1 MSPERRARDPGVHT
15 AQPRPGRSVG
25 CCVTILRLD
34 SSALR
39 EWERIVA
46 GPVTAGA
53 PTRRRAA
60 WPLRFARLA
69 AQGLLVTLL
78 PFLVLVKVAVFLYT
92 REGCATMLAL
102 AGGTACTAAVVTAYA
117 ALVWHRVTGRVRLAL
132 VARRLALPL
141 VVAYCGY
148 ALIYLSSANAKSDRV
163 RAYYASLHPLLRV
176 ALSTLILAD
185 RELVITDLA
194 RGPND
199 YATMG
204 LARTAGRCITC
215 NATATP
221 TPRTFGP
228 PAGVS
233 SRTGWCRRTSGAWAS
248 RRCGTS
254 APATTCTSSSSC
266 GEGADVSED
275 VGF

>member
-1 MSPERRARDPGVHT
+1 L
-15 AQPRPGRSVG
+15 
-25 CCVTILRLD
+25 TIPPLH
-34 SSALR
+34 SSAFR
-39 EWERIVA
+39 EWERLAA
-46 GPVTAGA
+46 GPMPVTPPVRRGGA
-53 PTRRRAA
+53 WR
-60 WPLRFARLA
+60 LRVLRLA
-69 AQGLLVTLL
+69 AKALAVALL
-78 PFLVLVKVAVFLYT
+78 PFLVLVKVAVYLYSHQGYST
-92 REGCATMLAL
+92 VLAL
-102 AGGTACTAAVVTAYA
+102 AGSTACAAAVVSAYI
-117 ALVWHRVTGRVRLAL
+117 ALVWHRFTGRVRLAL

-204 LARTAGRCITC
+204 LARTTGRCITC

-275 VGF
+275 VGFGPPNTGPFRRSA